1 MGNGP
6 LKQTPRI
13 PPTGKSHLGLVGH
26 WIGLVRVGGG
36 AAQDCTELGVELGE
50 PLVLAL
56 DLRDLALQPPHPL
69 LVRDLPLLEFV
80 LVPIELDL
88 SQLVVDNR
96 SPVQHRQAAA
106 EPGQR
111 GVIGSFIET
120 AIAD

>member
-26 WIGLVRVGGG
+26 WIGWVRVGGG

-88 SQLVVDNR
+88 SQLVVDNG
-96 SPVQHRQAAA
+96 SPVEHR
-106 EPGQR
+106 
-111 GVIGSFIET
+111 
-120 AIAD
+120 

>member
-50 PLVLAL
+50 PRVLFPQLLHSLLVL
-56 DLRDLALQPPHPL
+56 DLPLLVFFRQLLVLVLELPHPL
-69 LVRDLPLLEFV
+69 LVRDLSA
-80 LVPIELDL
+80 IELDL
-88 SQLVVDNR
+88 SQLVVDNG

-106 EPGQR
+106 EPGQ
-111 GVIGSFIET
+111 
-120 AIAD
+120 